1 MKSHS
6 HTRRGVAALAAA
18 LLMGMPATV
27 PAQQQSQ
34 PPPPPSQP
42 AAGSQPPKNI
52 ESQPTGAV
60 VSARAGQ
67 RTAMQLPPPQTD
79 GIHLSLDDA
88 IRVAL
93 ANNQDLNVSVNTAE
107 SAEFFLFQQSGIY
120 DPLLTGNGLRAHSEL
135 PTSSALS
142 GGTVIKTDTA
152 SGQSQVSQLTP
163 WGSIFSLGFNADRIK
178 SNSSFQTINPAYSS
192 GLVLGVSTPLLRN
205 FGISVTNLNLNTA
218 RNTRD
223 ASYQTFVRSVQTT
236 IDTVEQAYWDLVF
249 ARANLLVKQEAR
261 GIATELNRITKIKI
275 DVGSMAPIDIVQ
287 TEVGIAT
294 AEQDVIN
301 AEAAVGLAGDQ
312 LRRALNFEATS
323 GETPIVP
330 TDELQA
336 QKVSYDLPTGVQT
349 ALAHRPEIIA
359 QGYTVANNVLSYD
372 YWKNQL
378 LPRLDLQAHY
388 GHNGGATALLDPD
401 TGEVVSRSDTGL
413 DGAVG
418 SLFSRHYQDWS
429 VGLAFSYPIF
439 NRAARGAKGVAEFNL
454 ETERARQTTLEQDIV
469 LNVRN
474 AHRVIVTAARQI
486 DAAAK
491 SRELAERNLDAARKK
506 YDNGMTTSF
515 EVSQIQSQLSEA
527 KSSELLALALYRKAV
542 SAYHSAIADILDWK
556 GVRIEGIPDAK
567 PPVTDGSVA
576 ASRRSLLD
584 GSGFGSSGAP

>member
-1 MKSHS
+1 
-6 HTRRGVAALAAA
+6 
-18 LLMGMPATV
+18 
-27 PAQQQSQ
+27 
-34 PPPPPSQP
+34 
-42 AAGSQPPKNI
+42 
-52 ESQPTGAV
+52 
-60 VSARAGQ
+60 
-67 RTAMQLPPPQTD
+67 
-79 GIHLSLDDA
+79 
-88 IRVAL
+88 
-93 ANNQDLNVSVNTAE
+93 
-107 SAEFFLFQQSGIY
+107 
-120 DPLLTGNGLRAHSEL
+120 
-135 PTSSALS
+135 
-142 GGTVIKTDTA
+142 
-152 SGQSQVSQLTP
+152 
-163 WGSIFSLGFNADRIK
+163 
-178 SNSSFQTINPAYSS
+178 
-192 GLVLGVSTPLLRN
+192 
-205 FGISVTNLNLNTA
+205 
-218 RNTRD
+218 
-223 ASYQTFVRSVQTT
+223 VQTT

-261 GIATELNRITKIKI
+261 GIAAELNRITKIKI

-323 GETPIVP
+323 GQTPIVP

-359 QGYTVANNVLSYD
+359 QGYTVANNVLSYE

-401 TGEVVSRSDTGL
+401 TGEVISRSDTGL
-413 DGAVG
+413 DGAVS
-418 SLFSRHYQDWS
+418 SLFTRHYQNWS

-454 ETERARQTTLEQDIV
+454 ETERSRQTTLEQDIV

-474 AHRVIVTAARQI
+474 AHRVIDTAARQI

-556 GVRIEGIPDAK
+556 GVTIEGIPDAK

-576 ASRRSLLD
+576 AARRALLD
-584 GSGFGSSGAP
+584 GSGSLGAP

>member
-1 MKSHS
+1 MKSLS
-6 HTRRGVAALAAA
+6 HTRRGVAALAAGA
-18 LLMGMPATV
+18 LLIGMPA
-27 PAQQQSQ
+27 ALAAQQSQ
-34 PPPPPSQP
+34 PTPPAATPIAPAPGTQPPQNIVSQP
-42 AAGSQPPKNI
+42 V
-52 ESQPTGAV
+52 GAV

-67 RTAMQLPPPQTD
+67 RTARPLPPPETD
-79 GIHLSLDDA
+79 GIHLSLDEA

-107 SAEFFLFQQSGIY
+107 SAQFFLFQQTGIY
-120 DPLLTGNGLRAHSEL
+120 DPLVTGNGLRAHSEL
-135 PTSSALS
+135 PTSSQLS

-152 SGQSQVSQLTP
+152 SGQAQVSQLTP
-163 WGSIFSLGFNADRIK
+163 WGSIFSLGFNADRTK
-178 SNSSFQTINPAYSS
+178 TNSSFQTINPAYAS
-192 GLVLGVSTPLLRN
+192 GLIFGVTTPLLRN
-205 FGISVTNLNLNTA
+205 FGISVTNLNINIA

-223 ASYQTFVRSVQTT
+223 ASYETFVRSVQTT

-312 LRRALNFEATS
+312 LRRAMNFEATS
-323 GETPIVP
+323 GQTPIVP
-330 TDELQA
+330 TDELHA
-336 QKVSYDLPTGVQT
+336 QKVTFDLPGGVQT
-349 ALAHRPEIIA
+349 ALAHRPEIISQEYA
-359 QGYTVANNVLSYD
+359 VANNVLSYD

-401 TGEVVSRSDTGL
+401 TGQIISRSDTGL
-413 DGAVG
+413 NGAVD
-418 SLFSRHYQDWS
+418 SLFTRHYQDWS

-474 AHRVIVTAARQI
+474 AHRAIETAARQI

-515 EVSQIQSQLSEA
+515 EVSQIQNQLSQA
-527 KSSELLALALYRKAV
+527 KSSELLALAIYRKAV

-556 GVRIEGIPDAK
+556 GVTISGIPSTN
-567 PPVTDGSVA
+567 PPVTDGNVA
-576 ASRRSLLD
+576 AARRALLD
-584 GSGFGSSGAP
+584 PTLGAP

>member
-1 MKSHS
+1 MKSLS
-6 HTRRGVAALAAA
+6 HTRRGIAALAVSA
-18 LLMGMPATV
+18 LLIGMP
-27 PAQQQSQ
+27 PALTAQQSQ
-34 PPPPPSQP
+34 PPPPATAPAPGTQPPQNIVSQP
-42 AAGSQPPKNI
+42 V
-52 ESQPTGAV
+52 GAV

-67 RTAMQLPPPQTD
+67 RTPRPLPPPESD
-79 GIHLSLDDA
+79 GIHLTLDES

-93 ANNQDLNVSVNTAE
+93 ANNQDLNVSINTAE
-107 SAEFFLFQQSGIY
+107 SAQFFLFQQTGIY
-120 DPLLTGNGLRAHSEL
+120 DPLLTGNGLRSHSEL
-135 PTSSALS
+135 PTSSQLS

-152 SGQSQVSQLTP
+152 SGLAQVSQLTP
-163 WGSIFSLGFNADRIK
+163 WGSIFSLGFNADRTK
-178 SNSSFQTINPAYSS
+178 TNSSFQTINPAYSS

-205 FGISVTNLNLNTA
+205 FGISVTNLNINLAT
-218 RNTRD
+218 NTRD
-223 ASYQTFVRSVQTT
+223 ATYQTFVRSVQTT

-301 AEAAVGLAGDQ
+301 AEATVGLAGDQ
-312 LRRALNFEATS
+312 LRRAMNFEATS
-323 GETPIVP
+323 GQTPIIP
-330 TDELQA
+330 TDELHA
-336 QKVSYDLPTGVQT
+336 QKVSFDLPSGVQT

-359 QGYTVANNVLSYD
+359 QGYTVANNLLSYD

-401 TGEVVSRSDTGL
+401 TGQIISRNDTGL
-413 DGAVG
+413 NGAVD
-418 SLFSRHYQDWS
+418 SLFTRHYQDWS

-474 AHRVIVTAARQI
+474 AHRAIETAARQI

-515 EVSQIQSQLSEA
+515 EVSQIQNQLSEA
-527 KSSELLALALYRKAV
+527 KSSELLALAVYRKAV

-556 GVRIEGIPDAK
+556 GVTISGIPEAK

-576 ASRRSLLD
+576 AARRALLD
-584 GSGFGSSGAP
+584 GTTLGAP